1 MTDAPGIDFELW
13 PSAGPGH
20 IAVATLNVPA
30 TLNSLDLTMVDA
42 LAVALAQWRNDPA
55 VAMVYLRGAGDRAFC
70 AGGDIQALYR
80 SCKANQEARR
90 RVDSYAEDFFEREYR
105 LDFHLHTFPKPVLC
119 FGHGVVM
126 GGGLGLLAA
135 SRFRVVTPKSRVAMP
150 EITIGL
156 FPDAGGTTLL
166 SAMPGSLGLFLGLTG
181 THFRGGDARALGLG
195 THLIADDAGPAL
207 EAALRELALPQGN
220 DGEATTALEGALASL
235 PEAEAPTPIFDEQVR
250 IDGPL
255 PAPHRR
261 HLRSGVSRD
270 GGHRRGAAPPGAGAQ
285 SRRALPARAGDWRQL
300 RATPGFSRG
309 RASALD

>member
-1 MTDAPGIDFELW
+1 MFCRRCGSPVYAERPDTPVRVLRAALLHNARAAFAGSVCTRQRPCSPFQTPNFCKETPMTMRRASSFSR

-42 LAVALAQWRNDPA
+42 LAAALVQWRDDPA

-80 SCKANQEARR
+80 SCKANREAGR

-105 LDFHLHTFPKPVLC
+105 LDYVLTFPKPVLC

-207 EAALRELALPQGN
+207 EEALRGMTLPQGN
-220 DGEATTALEGALASL
+220 NGEATLALGKALAL
-235 PEAEAPTPIFDEQVR
+235 
-250 IDGPL
+250 
-255 PAPHRR
+255 
-261 HLRSGVSRD
+261 SR
-270 GGHRRGAAPPGAGAQ
+270 
-285 SRRALPARAGDWRQL
+285 
-300 RATPGFSRG
+300 
-309 RASALD
+309 LD

>member
-1 MTDAPGIDFELW
+1 MTDAPGIEFELW

-42 LAVALAQWRNDPA
+42 LAEALAQWRDDPA

-80 SCKANQEARR
+80 SCKANQAARR
-90 RVDSYAEDFFEREYR
+90 RIDTYAEDFFEREYR
-105 LDFHLHTFPKPVLC
+105 LDYDLHTFPKPVLC

-207 EAALRELALPQGN
+207 EATLRGLALPRG
-220 DGEATTALEGALASL
+220 TTG
-235 PEAEAPTPIFDEQVR
+235 
-250 IDGPL
+250 
-255 PAPHRR
+255 
-261 HLRSGVSRD
+261 
-270 GGHRRGAAPPGAGAQ
+270 
-285 SRRALPARAGDWRQL
+285 RQ
-300 RATPGFSRG
+300 
-309 RASALD
+309 

>member
-1 MTDAPGIDFELW
+1 MTDAPGIEFQLW

-42 LAVALAQWRNDPA
+42 LAAALVQWRDDPA

-80 SCKANQEARR
+80 SCKANREAGS

-105 LDFHLHTFPKPVLC
+105 LDYVLHTFPKPVLC

-156 FPDAGGTTLL
+156 FRRRRHHFFLPCPDPLA
-166 SAMPGSLGLFLGLTG
+166 SSGLTG
-181 THFRGGDARALGLG
+181 RTSA
-195 THLIADDAGPAL
+195 
-207 EAALRELALPQGN
+207 
-220 DGEATTALEGALASL
+220 
-235 PEAEAPTPIFDEQVR
+235 
-250 IDGPL
+250 
-255 PAPHRR
+255 
-261 HLRSGVSRD
+261 
-270 GGHRRGAAPPGAGAQ
+270 
-285 SRRALPARAGDWRQL
+285 
-300 RATPGFSRG
+300 G
-309 RASALD
+309 RARPGIGHAFNCR

>member
-1 MTDAPGIDFELW
+1 MAERW
-13 PSAGPGH
+13 AGAHRCGH
-20 IAVATLNVPA
+20 AERARHLKFPRFDHGRCLA
-30 TLNSLDLTMVDA
+30 AA
-42 LAVALAQWRNDPA
+42 LVQWRDDPA

-80 SCKANQEARR
+80 SCKANREAGR

-105 LDFHLHTFPKPVLC
+105 LDYVLHTFPKPVLC
-119 FGHGVVM
+119 YGHGVVM

-207 EAALRELALPQGN
+207 EAALRGMTLPQGN
-220 DGEATTALEGALASL
+220 DGEAAMALGKALAS
-235 PEAEAPTPIFDEQVR
+235 
-250 IDGPL
+250 
-255 PAPHRR
+255 RR
-261 HLRSGVSRD
+261 LMHLRLFLM
-270 GGHRRGAAPPGAGAQ
+270 
-285 SRRALPARAGDWRQL
+285 SRRVLMGPWERPGGISPPPLRGCAAWPGSRMPSARAS
-300 RATPGFSRG
+300 PPSKRG
-309 RASALD
+309 VP